1 MLLLLLLLTLT
12 PEIHDQTREK
22 TSSSGWKKTSKKRKW
37 PKCAMKYETFLG
49 I

>member
-1 MLLLLLLLTLT
+1 MLLLLLPLT

-22 TSSSGWKKTSKKRKW
+22 TSSSTWKKTSKKW
-37 PKCAMKYETFLG
+37 LQCAMKYETCLE